1 MIINYK
7 LYTENLNYKYP
18 YERIIILIN
27 GIVDYHSVFDFIE
40 NEFDIEINKIR
51 SDETLINTNLIHI
64 ALSVPN
70 LYNALN
76 GVFRSIDETD
86 ILRFYST
93 QFNNIDSMLKV
104 INDTVGSYYYNEKD
118 ILTLKDLKSI
128 KHLLLYGRKNDF
140 YYMYNKPK
148 ENIYE
153 SLLDK
158 LEGPKAEEVL
168 DGTKDKNLEDRFYFI
183 IKADYFDGF
192 KELLNQLDN
201 RIKYKL
207 IYFNKEKKYGLFK
220 YILKTL
226 LQENRL
232 DMFNYLIDKYKLME
246 NKTFITDV
254 IKSNYI
260 NPLFYKA
267 ISDMGINLSF
277 KNIILTHQNIKLLID
292 NGVDIHSDS
301 DYLIKSLIENDNL
314 TDFRFIINEYKNEFN
329 EKMLLYYII
338 ENKANTIL
346 YYVLK
351 YMKFDVNTQI
361 NMNDFNGSLIELAV
375 NKNSYDTVDMLL
387 NFNPIV
393 SEKTLKYTHDNGF
406 VKIYSKLYSY
416 LKAKKRN
423 EKN

>member
-7 LYTENLNYKYP
+7 LYTESLNYKYP

-70 LYNALN
+70 LYKALN
-76 GVFRSIDETD
+76 GEFRIIDDTE

-93 QFNNIDSMLKV
+93 QFNNIDSMLKA
-104 INDTVGSYYYNEKD
+104 INDRVHSYYYNEKD
-118 ILTLKDLKSI
+118 ILTLKDLKTI
-128 KHLLLYGRKNDF
+128 KQLLLYGRKNDF
-140 YYMYNKPK
+140 YQMYNKPK

-153 SLLDK
+153 SILDK
-158 LEGPKAEEVL
+158 LEGPSKEEVL
-168 DGTKDKNLEDRFYFI
+168 GGTKDKKLEDRFYFI

-246 NKTFITDV
+246 NKIFITDV

-260 NPLFYKA
+260 NPLFYEA
-267 ISDMGINLSF
+267 ISNMGINLSF
-277 KNIILTHQNIKLLID
+277 KDIIITQQNIKLLID

-338 ENKANTIL
+338 ENKADTIL

-416 LKAKKRN
+416 LKAKKWN

>member
-7 LYTENLNYKYP
+7 LYTESLNYKYP

-70 LYNALN
+70 LYKALN
-76 GVFRSIDETD
+76 GEFRIIDDTE

-93 QFNNIDSMLKV
+93 QFNNIDSMLKA
-104 INDTVGSYYYNEKD
+104 INDRVHSYYYNEKD
-118 ILTLKDLKSI
+118 ILTLKDLKTI
-128 KHLLLYGRKNDF
+128 KQLLLYGRKNDF
-140 YYMYNKPK
+140 YQMYNKPK

-153 SLLDK
+153 SILDK
-158 LEGPKAEEVL
+158 LEGPSKEEVL
-168 DGTKDKNLEDRFYFI
+168 GGTKDKKLEDRFYFI

-246 NKTFITDV
+246 NKIFITDV
-254 IKSNYI
+254 IKSNHI
-260 NPLFYKA
+260 NPLFYEA
-267 ISDMGINLSF
+267 ISNMGINLSF
-277 KNIILTHQNIKLLID
+277 KDIIITQQNIKLLID

-338 ENKANTIL
+338 ENKADTIL

-416 LKAKKRN
+416 LKAKKWN

>member
-7 LYTENLNYKYP
+7 LYTESLNYKYP

-70 LYNALN
+70 LYKALN
-76 GVFRSIDETD
+76 GEFRIIDDTD

-93 QFNNIDSMLKV
+93 QFNNIDSMLKA
-104 INDTVGSYYYNEKD
+104 INDRVHSYYYNEKD
-118 ILTLKDLKSI
+118 ILTLKDLKTI
-128 KHLLLYGRKNDF
+128 KQLLLYGRKNDF
-140 YYMYNKPK
+140 YQMYNKPK

-153 SLLDK
+153 SILDK
-158 LEGPKAEEVL
+158 LEGPSKEEVL
-168 DGTKDKNLEDRFYFI
+168 GGTKDKKLEDRFYFI

-246 NKTFITDV
+246 NKIFITDV
-254 IKSNYI
+254 IKSNHI
-260 NPLFYKA
+260 NPLFYEA
-267 ISDMGINLSF
+267 ISNMGINLSF
-277 KNIILTHQNIKLLID
+277 KDIIITQQNIKLLID

-338 ENKANTIL
+338 ENKADTIL

-416 LKAKKRN
+416 LKAKKWN